1 MNIKKRMII
10 GFSILIAFC
19 FGIGIV
25 GMVQINTLD
34 GYITE
39 ITQKD
44 MVITENVDN
53 MLYEAELIIRETFE
67 TLYNGGE
74 SHHAEDETIT
84 DHILEHAEIFN
95 SSLEIVETLHP
106 EHVEELTCIGE
117 DFGCIIDDITSNDH
131 GIIIHIEE
139 ISELLNETTNFK
151 EEVNSLIDELV
162 TLIGD
167 YQMKLNASEMKSL
180 FNEQVYLVFEYL
192 EGLCDDTAL
201 EFNASI
207 NSFDSIAGIIDS
219 SYPLD
224 PLISPKLS
232 EIESVHHN
240 FTEMIIG
247 EEGIFDMDD
256 HIHHLLEDV
265 ELDYE
270 GLSADLNDV
279 HSETEVEIAQEIQLA
294 REGVTASYIITIA
307 SLIISCVIG
316 IAIAT
321 PTVRGIVR
329 VTSNMQEILKV
340 GSNASINVANMAT
353 ELAASAGEIN
363 AASEEIASTTQDV
376 SNSSQNMMNS
386 SYEIKKI
393 FDIIVTISD
402 QTNLL
407 ALNASIEAGRAGE
420 HGRGFAVVADEVR
433 KLAEEAKNSITTTSS
448 KINAIL
454 SGIEATTSSIEGI
467 SASVEEQTSS
477 MEEITATASKL
488 GTLAEDLKDN
498 LMQSQ
503 SDTPVE
509 AKIPKPK
516 KQKAKKPKPKKQK
529 RRKR

>member
-1 MNIKKRMII
+1 
-10 GFSILIAFC
+10 
-19 FGIGIV
+19 
-25 GMVQINTLD
+25 
-34 GYITE
+34 
-39 ITQKD
+39 
-44 MVITENVDN
+44 
-53 MLYEAELIIRETFE
+53 
-67 TLYNGGE
+67 
-74 SHHAEDETIT
+74 
-84 DHILEHAEIFN
+84 
-95 SSLEIVETLHP
+95 
-106 EHVEELTCIGE
+106 
-117 DFGCIIDDITSNDH
+117 
-131 GIIIHIEE
+131 
-139 ISELLNETTNFK
+139 
-151 EEVNSLIDELV
+151 
-162 TLIGD
+162 
-167 YQMKLNASEMKSL
+167 MKLNASEMKSL